1 MLVILAFIPKTQ
13 IALLMTIVA
22 GMMVY
27 LLLVMPYE
35 SILSKILGILNE
47 ALLLI
52 MISI

>member
-22 GMMVY
+22 GMIVY